1 MMTKKTSESQ
11 AVANKKLADRIE
23 RALLKHAAGK
33 LALTPLQLYAA
44 RIIRA
49 RLTPNLKSVELIEK
63 TGYEPIYKIVRR
75 IIYPGDLVNGV
86 PSFRSSDPNSA

>member
-49 RLTPNLKSVELIEK
+49 RLTPNLRSVELIGK
-63 TGYEPIYKIVRR
+63 IGYEQITKIVRLT
-75 IIYPGDLVNGV
+75 IYPGDVIHDV
-86 PSFRSSDPNSA
+86 SSFRRPEP